1 MDDRRLTTLLER
13 AYPDAPVPPLE
24 RLEQR
29 AAAIRRHRRARR
41 VACAV
46 AGTAAMAVVAVAIW
60 VPGLDRRD
68 VQTPLRPVPTTIPTR
83 VPDVSK
89 THLVLVT
96 PSTGL
101 RDRQIV
107 RVSGRFA
114 PPIAAEDSIDVH
126 LCRAGVTPPT
136 VTDDCDGTTGQGARR
151 IPIATLPLRRYPYMV
166 RRTITV
172 GGQPLDCAAP
182 PGCVLYAATRDRL
195 KGPVHSRYQNKYGVA
210 PLVFDP
216 VAPPRP
222 GPIVTVRPPDGL
234 RDGDTVTV
242 RAQHFRP
249 FFSVGATVCVQGT
262 DVCDAVNVPIQPIGP
277 NGSLSLTHPVWS
289 VFSSLDGTLQDC
301 RSVACVVRFGS
312 YDGSSRFD
320 VPVSFAPGSPAS
332 YPSLTLEPAA
342 PYTDGQQV
350 TVTLHGWPGSIG
362 RRPDL
367 AIPNLVI
374 RQCAALNG
382 RSLSPAVC
390 PGETPLHPEPDGRYT
405 ATLALHRTISESAA
419 PEPIDCTHPGNCRVA
434 LALTSTG
441 GEIPPGV
448 FFGVILAVDVVV
460 T

>member
-1 MDDRRLTTLLER
+1 
-13 AYPDAPVPPLE
+13 
-24 RLEQR
+24 
-29 AAAIRRHRRARR
+29 
-41 VACAV
+41 
-46 AGTAAMAVVAVAIW
+46 MAVVAVAIW

-136 VTDDCDGTTGQGARR
+136 VNDDCDGTTGQGARR

-210 PLVFDP
+210 PVVFDP

-222 GPIVTVRPPDGL
+222 GPTATVTPPSGL

-249 FFSVGATVCVQGT
+249 FVSVGATVCVQGT
-262 DVCDAVNVPIQPIGP
+262 DVCDAVNVPIKPIGP

-332 YPSLTLEPAA
+332 YPSLTLEPAG

-374 RQCAALNG
+374 GQCAALNG
-382 RSLSPAVC
+382 GSLSPAVC
-390 PGETPLHPEPDGRYT
+390 PGETPLHPEADGRYT
-405 ATLALHRTISESAA
+405 ATLTLHRTLESVAR
-419 PEPIDCTHPGNCRVA
+419 EPTDCTHPGNCRVA

>member
-1 MDDRRLTTLLER
+1 MDDRQLTTLLER
-13 AYPDAPVPPLE
+13 TYPRGPLPPLE

-41 VACAV
+41 AAGAV
-46 AGTAAMAVVAVAIW
+46 AVTAAIVVVAVVVW

-68 VQTPLRPVPTTIPTR
+68 VQTPLRPVPNTLPTQ

-89 THLVLVT
+89 THVVLVT

-101 RDRQIV
+101 RDGQIV

-114 PPIAAEDSIDVH
+114 PPIAAEDSIDVRM
-126 LCRAGVTPPT
+126 CRAGVTPPT
-136 VTDDCDGTTGQGARR
+136 VNDDCDGTTGQGARR
-151 IPIATLPLRRYPYMV
+151 IPLATLPLRRYPYLV

-172 GGQPLDCAAP
+172 GGQPVDCAAE
-182 PGCVLYAATRDRL
+182 PGCVLYADSGDRL
-195 KGPVHSRYQNKYGVA
+195 KGPIHSRYQGKYGIA

-216 VAPPRP
+216 VAPPLP

-249 FFSVGATVCVQGT
+249 FGSVGATVCVKGT
-262 DVCDAVNVPIQPIGP
+262 DVCDAVNVPVQRIGP
-277 NGSLSLTHPVWS
+277 NGSLSLIHPVWS
-289 VFSSLDGTLQDC
+289 VFSSADGALQDC
-301 RSVACVVRFGS
+301 RAVACVVRFGT
-312 YDGSSRFD
+312 YDRSTLFD

-332 YPSLTLEPAA
+332 YPSLTLEPAG

-374 RQCAALNG
+374 GQCA
-382 RSLSPAVC
+382 RSGSGYLSAAVC
-390 PGETPLHPEPDGRYT
+390 PGETSLHPEPDGRYT
-405 ATLALHRTISESAA
+405 ATLALHRTISENVS
-419 PEPIDCTHPGNCRVA
+419 EPIDCTQLGNCRVA

-448 FFGVILAVDVVV
+448 FFGVILGVDVVV
-460 T
+460 N